1 MSVTVQPR
9 PVRAVLFDLDGTLM
23 DSETQTD
30 QAVTAVAAR
39 HGVADFSLP
48 PDETHGRTWEHV
60 ADTVRARTGIAV
72 PAAALVTEML
82 DYWNAATAEAKPVPG
97 APEAVH
103 AAFASGLRLSVVS
116 SSPRSVIDRFLDRLG
131 IGHCIGKHARI
142 GGDSVRRSKPD
153 PEGFLLAARA
163 LGTAPSDS
171 LVFEDSRAGLEA
183 ARSAGMR
190 SMFVACCAADQAAG
204 RALATAVCSDYRALP
219 PRFWEELAAGSLDLE
234 GRSYP

>member
-1 MSVTVQPR
+1 MRVTMKSR

-30 QAVTAVAAR
+30 QAVTAVAGR

-60 ADTVRARTGIAV
+60 ADAVRARARIAV
-72 PAAALVTEML
+72 PAATLVAEML
-82 DYWNAATAEAKPVPG
+82 DYWNAATADAKPVPG

-103 AAFASGLRLSVVS
+103 AAFASGLRLAVVS

-131 IGHCIGKHARI
+131 IGGCIEERARI
-142 GGDSVRRSKPD
+142 GADSVRRSKPD
-153 PEGFLLAARA
+153 PEGFLLAAHA
-163 LGTAPSDS
+163 LGAAPADS
-171 LVFEDSRAGLEA
+171 LVFEDSRAGLVA
-183 ARSAGMR
+183 AQRAGMR
-190 SMFVACCAADQAAG
+190 SMFVSCCAADLAAG
-204 RALATAVCSDYRALP
+204 HALATAACSDYRALP
-219 PRFWEELAAGSLDLE
+219 PRFWEGLVDGSLDLE